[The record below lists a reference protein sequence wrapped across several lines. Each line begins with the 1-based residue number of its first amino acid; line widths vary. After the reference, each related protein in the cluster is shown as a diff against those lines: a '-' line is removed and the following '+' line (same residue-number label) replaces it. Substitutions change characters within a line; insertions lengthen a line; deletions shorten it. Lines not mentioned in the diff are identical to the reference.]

1 MQNYSWKLTMK
12 KTIKYFLT
20 FLVATMPFMFTLIPP
35 ETKEMSLL
43 DLAGYLAPMLKTIT
57 LGAILVGILN
67 WAKWNLAIRN
77 K

>member
-1 MQNYSWKLTMK
+1 MK